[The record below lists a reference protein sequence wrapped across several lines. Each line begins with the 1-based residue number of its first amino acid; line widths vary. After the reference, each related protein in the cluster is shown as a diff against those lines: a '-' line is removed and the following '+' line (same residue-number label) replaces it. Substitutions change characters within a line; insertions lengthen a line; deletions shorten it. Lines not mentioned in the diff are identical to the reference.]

1 MNQNSPLGWGQPISE
16 RGPRPLPP
24 APPGQYDPHAQEIRE
39 IVKETEIMRD
49 PAGDRPFVFL
59 ITFGTFAQV
68 FGAAL
73 ATFGF
78 FIGFVPVAIAGAVF
92 ALWGL
97 IALLVGIYRAL
108 SALQL
113 IYRLVKRL

>member
-24 APPGQYDPHAQEIRE
+24 APQAHYDPRAQEIRE
-39 IVKETEIMRD
+39 IVRETDIMRD

-68 FGAAL
+68 FGAVL
-73 ATFGF
+73 AAFGI
-78 FIGFVPVAIAGAVF
+78 FIGFAPVAIVGAAF